1 MANQWGIDL
10 GNALARAEE
19 IKAARI
25 NNAFRP
31 RQLEQGVELNDQAIV
46 AGAQNNAMGAVNV
59 TQAQRGEADTTA
71 LREARAKVI
80 ADPNH
85 TEGLGD
91 IGIIAPN
98 ELQGWTA
105 EFAAQDERTRA
116 KTLDNINQVGNLS
129 AYVLSAEDPAKAY
142 AEARKS
148 MSPELQKLVPET
160 FDQTWV
166 EVQLAKATTLAQK
179 AAQTQSLTKGA
190 PANYMWTDETH
201 TKLTPIPGGKAD
213 PANKPSSAVPVA
225 VSNAIRA
232 TTVQLF
238 GGTYDP
244 QTGGFAG
251 LDETQATRALDIMA
265 AAEQLVVDKGLTP
278 AIAVQQAFKDGGGK
292 VPAAGADDG
301 ETIKV
306 DENGNVIE

>member
-1 MANQWGIDL
+1 MASAYGIDL
-10 GNALARAEE
+10 GAALSRAEE

-59 TQAQRGEADTTA
+59 QQAQQGQADTAT

-85 TEGLGD
+85 KEGLGD

-105 EFAAQDERTRA
+105 EFAAQDKRTQE
-116 KTLDNINQVGNLS
+116 KTLDNINQVGNLA
-129 AYVLSAEDPAKAY
+129 AYVLNSEDPAKAY
-142 AEARKS
+142 AASRKS
-148 MSPELQKLVPET
+148 MPPELQKIVPEEY
-160 FDQTWV
+160 DQQWV

-179 AAQTQSLTKGA
+179 AAQTQTLTKGA

-201 TKLTPIPGGKAD
+201 TKLQPIPGGKAD
-213 PANKPSSAVPVA
+213 PASKPSGAVPVA

-265 AAEQLVVDKGLTP
+265 AAEELVNSEGLTP
-278 AIAVQQAFKDGGGK
+278 AVAVQKAFKAKGGPVK
-292 VPAAGADDG
+292 AGADDG